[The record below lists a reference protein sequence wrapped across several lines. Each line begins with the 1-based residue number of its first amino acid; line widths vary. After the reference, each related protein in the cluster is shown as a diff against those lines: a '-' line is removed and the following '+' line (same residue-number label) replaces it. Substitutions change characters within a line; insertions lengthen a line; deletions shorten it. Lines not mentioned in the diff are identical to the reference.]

1 MFNKGIKREIARL
14 EAKLRKKRANK
25 NKSGCVKTRLR
36 LKNRPLE
43 MKPTECNFCDAKFK
57 SQEKLKHHVSS
68 VHEGMK
74 PSTCDFCRIDFSTQK
89 KLLDHN
95 LLVHKKKKPYKCET
109 CPFST
114 FATNSRLNEHIA
126 AFHQGKE
133 SNLMKRKESDNVEG
147 EKDTKSRKI
156 SCHICDKSFAANRNL
171 LDHIARV
178 HEEKK
183 PFKCDN
189 CGDSFG
195 TKQILQRH
203 NNRKHSKIR
212 IKQEFPCPKCDL
224 ILCRKD
230 VLTKHIARKH

>member
-1 MFNKGIKREIARL
+1 MEMTSVHEG
-14 EAKLRKKRANK
+14 KK
-25 NKSGCVKTRLR
+25 
-36 LKNRPLE
+36 PI
-43 MKPTECNFCDAKFK
+43 ECNYCDAKFK
-57 SQEKLKHHVSS
+57 LKEELKHHVSS

-74 PSTCDFCRIDFSTQK
+74 QFSCDDCEIDFRTPK
-89 KLLDHN
+89 ELLDHN
-95 LLVHKKKKPYKCET
+95 LLVHEKKNPYKCDT
-109 CPFST
+109 CKFSKFST
-114 FATNSRLNEHIA
+114 KSRLNEHIA
-126 AFHQGKE
+126 AFHHGKE
-133 SNLMKRKESDNVEG
+133 SNLKKRKQLDNVEG
-147 EKDTKSRKI
+147 EKDTKLCKI

-189 CGDSFG
+189 CGVCFG

-203 NNRKHSKIR
+203 NDRKHSKIK
-212 IKQEFPCPKCDL
+212 IKQEFPCPICNL